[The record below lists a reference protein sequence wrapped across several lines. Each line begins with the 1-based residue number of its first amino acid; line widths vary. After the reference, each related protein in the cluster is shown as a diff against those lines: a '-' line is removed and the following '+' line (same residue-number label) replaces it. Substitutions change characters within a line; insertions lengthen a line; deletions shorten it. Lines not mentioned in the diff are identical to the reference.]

1 MWVIRGVYIALAT
14 IGANSFPRS
23 AMIPSGDD
31 IEAFPIIRDEILP
44 HPNAIHIVVLEVMLM
59 KKPHDPNKRPRWS
72 WYFYD
77 FGNSAYASVI
87 LLAVYSAYFKG
98 SVVGGAEGTRLWGI
112 SVGIA
117 AVVVAVISPILG
129 TIADYSKKKKAFLM
143 AFTALSIVF
152 TAMLFFVRKGDV
164 FTGML
169 YFIIAEIG
177 YRGAQVFY
185 DALLTSVSTPEN
197 IGSVS
202 GKGWAIGML
211 GGIAALILVLIP
223 IQLIKG
229 FFVPIAFLI
238 TAAFYLL
245 SSIPALLWVKEAD
258 EVSGEKPEKGN
269 IRVAFER
276 LARTI
281 RSIKSYKE
289 FIKYTI
295 AFLIYNDGIMMLMDF
310 AAIIGATLFGMTQ
323 TQLILFVIVIQISG
337 SAGAL
342 LFGKISD
349 RYSSKDSILISLV
362 MLIACIVA
370 LFLVKSLALF
380 FVVGFFAGF
389 SLSGAQA
396 VSRSMVSQLAPAAK
410 VAEFYGFLSVAGRT
424 STFIGPLVFGTL
436 SFRMNNWY
444 LNHGFDA
451 VTAEHNGLY
460 WAIGSIIVFLVVGL
474 LFLLLVKRVTAKD
487 PMRYDTE
494 N

>member
-1 MWVIRGVYIALAT
+1 
-14 IGANSFPRS
+14 
-23 AMIPSGDD
+23 
-31 IEAFPIIRDEILP
+31 
-44 HPNAIHIVVLEVMLM
+44 M
-59 KKPHDPNKRPRWS
+59 KKPFDPNKRPRWS

-98 SVVGGAEGTRLWGI
+98 TVVGGAEGTHLWGI

-117 AVVVAVISPILG
+117 AVIVALVSPILG
-129 TIADYSKKKKAFLM
+129 TIADYSKAKKAFLL
-143 AFTALSIVF
+143 AFTAMSVVF

-169 YFIIAEIG
+169 YFILAEIG

-202 GKGWAIGML
+202 GKGWAVGML

-245 SSIPALLWVKEAD
+245 SSIPMLLWVKEVD
-258 EVSGEKPEKGN
+258 ENAGEKPEKGN
-269 IRVAFER
+269 IRIAFER
-276 LARTI
+276 LAVTF

-289 FIKYTI
+289 FIKYTV

-323 TQLILFVIVIQISG
+323 IQLILFVIIIQISG
-337 SAGAL
+337 AVGAL

-349 RYSSKDSILISLV
+349 RLSSKESILISLV
-362 MLIACIVA
+362 LLIACIVA
-370 LFLVKSLALF
+370 LFFVDSLVLF

-410 VAEFYGFLSVAGRT
+410 TAEFYGFLSVAGRT

-444 LNHGFDA
+444 LKHGVDA
-451 VTAEHNGLY
+451 ITAEHNGLY
-460 WAIGSIIVFLVVGL
+460 WAIGSIL
-474 LFLLLVKRVTAKD
+474 LFLVAGLVFLLFVKRVTAKD
-487 PMRYDTE
+487 PMRYEAD
-494 N
+494 